1 MNEVERLFREQQAA
15 SDAKRDPETDIPSAQ
30 TMLNQDEGM
39 NEAESLFQEQQ
50 AAFDAGRN
58 AKKNIRSVETMLNI
72 GIILKTIQTAVEISM
87 FRFPKPALALAHIS
101 LDSAE
106 TTAFLQN
113 PIFLIQPL
121 LSFGIILLVYY
132 LLKKQNRQTTDAC
145 VPLLILTLILPLI
158 TSVIGVPI
166 SFFLTHWIS
175 RTLQSEAFAAYSIV
189 RSTVS
194 MISFLAAPVIPLFA
208 ASAGIIRYRF
218 KNSAQ

>member
-1 MNEVERLFREQQAA
+1 MNEAERLFQEQQAA
-15 SDAKRDPETDIPSAQ
+15 SDAGH
-30 TMLNQDEGM
+30 N
-39 NEAESLFQEQQ
+39 AEK
-50 AAFDAGRN
+50 D
-58 AKKNIRSVETMLNI
+58 IRSVQTMLNI
-72 GIILKTIQTAVEISM
+72 GIILKTLQTAAEIGLYRYPNIALNIMRSSLDIPETTEFM
-87 FRFPKPALALAHIS
+87 RKPLFLLPALV
-101 LDSAE
+101 
-106 TTAFLQN
+106 
-113 PIFLIQPL
+113 
-121 LSFGIILLVYY
+121 SFGVILLFYF
-132 LLKKQNRQTTDAC
+132 LLKKQNRETTDAC